1 MTAEQHSRP
10 SEEEVLL
17 AFSVEPTRDRKT
29 LEQYLIEYPE
39 HAKALVTCSI
49 ELMIDATRNDDVVVT
64 SEGAIDRAWQRF
76 QTVVGQSDDLLVT
89 NPFATLNPTAFR
101 SLAKKLD
108 ITNLLLIRL
117 RDRAIVAA
125 TIPRRFVEGLAAELG
140 ATAEAVMG
148 YLQSPPAI
156 VSGHSFRSTVKPA
169 ATTEQISFTEA
180 IETSQ
185 LTQAQL
191 DALKALQD

>member
-1 MTAEQHSRP
+1 MTAEQHSKL

-17 AFSVEPTRDRKT
+17 AFSVEPKHDRKT

-39 HAKALVTCSI
+39 HAKALVACSI
-49 ELMIDATRNDDVVVT
+49 ELMVDATRNDDAVVT
-64 SEGAIDRAWQRF
+64 SEDVTNRAWQRF
-76 QTVVGQSDDLLVT
+76 QTVVGQPDDVLVT

-125 TIPRRFVEGLAAELG
+125 TIPRRFVQRLATELG
-140 ATAEAVMG
+140 ATAEAVMD
-148 YLQSPPAI
+148 YLQSPPAM
-156 VSGHSFRSTVKPA
+156 VSGHSFRSTVKP
-169 ATTEQISFTEA
+169 TVTEQISFTEA
-180 IETSQ
+180 IEMSQ
-185 LTQAQL
+185 LTPAQL

>member
-1 MTAEQHSRP
+1 MTAVQH
-10 SEEEVLL
+10 SEEEILL
-17 AFSVEPTRDRKT
+17 AFSVEPTHDRET

-39 HAKALVTCSI
+39 YATALVAYSI
-49 ELMIDATRNDDVVVT
+49 ELMVDATRNNDTVVT
-64 SEGAIDRAWQRF
+64 SEGAVDRAWQRF
-76 QTVVGQSDDLLVT
+76 QTAVDQSGNVLVT
-89 NPFATLNPTAFR
+89 NPFATLNPTAFK

-125 TIPRRFVEGLAAELG
+125 TIPKRFIQRLATELG
-140 ATAEAVMG
+140 ATTEVVTD
-148 YLQSPPAI
+148 YLQSPPAM

-169 ATTEQISFTEA
+169 VTEQISFTQA

-185 LTQAQL
+185 LAPTQL

>member
-17 AFSVEPTRDRKT
+17 AFSVEPTHDRKT
-29 LEQYLIEYPE
+29 LEQYLIDYPE

-49 ELMIDATRNDDVVVT
+49 ELMVDATRSDDVAVS
-64 SEGAIDRAWQRF
+64 SEGAVDRAWQRF
-76 QTVVGQSDDLLVT
+76 QTVVGQPDDVLVT

-125 TIPRRFVEGLAAELG
+125 TIPRRFVQGLATELG
-140 ATAEAVMG
+140 ATAEAVMD
-148 YLQSPPAI
+148 YLQSPPAM
-156 VSGHSFRSTVKPA
+156 VSGHSFRSAVKPA
-169 ATTEQISFTEA
+169 VTEQISFAEA
-180 IETSQ
+180 IEMSQ
-185 LTQAQL
+185 LTTAQL

>member
-10 SEEEVLL
+10 SEEEILL
-17 AFSVEPTRDRKT
+17 AFSVEPTHDRKT

-49 ELMIDATRNDDVVVT
+49 ELMVDVTRNDDVVVT

-76 QTVVGQSDDLLVT
+76 QTVVGQPDDVLVT

-125 TIPRRFVEGLAAELG
+125 TIPRRFVEELAAELG

-148 YLQSPPAI
+148 YLQSPPAM
-156 VSGHSFRSTVKPA
+156 VSGHSFRSTVKPTV
-169 ATTEQISFTEA
+169 TTEQISFTEA

>member
-1 MTAEQHSRP
+1 MTAVQH
-10 SEEEVLL
+10 SEEEILL
-17 AFSVEPTRDRKT
+17 AFSVEPTHDRET

-39 HAKALVTCSI
+39 HAKALVAYSI
-49 ELMIDATRNDDVVVT
+49 ELMVDATRNDDTVVT
-64 SEGAIDRAWQRF
+64 SEGAVDRAWQRF
-76 QTVVGQSDDLLVT
+76 QTAVDQPGNVLVT
-89 NPFATLNPTAFR
+89 NPFATLNPTAFK

-125 TIPRRFVEGLAAELG
+125 TIPRRFVQRLATELG
-140 ATAEAVMG
+140 ANVEVVTD
-148 YLQSPPAI
+148 YLQSPPAM

-169 ATTEQISFTEA
+169 VTEQISFTQA

-185 LTQAQL
+185 LSSTQL

>member
-10 SEEEVLL
+10 SEEEILL
-17 AFSVEPTRDRKT
+17 AFSVEPTHDRKT
-29 LEQYLIEYPE
+29 LEQYLRYYPE
-39 HAKALVTCSI
+39 HAKALVACSI
-49 ELMIDATRNDDVVVT
+49 ELMVDETRSDDVAVT
-64 SEGAIDRAWQRF
+64 SEGAVDRAWQRF
-76 QTVVGQSDDLLVT
+76 QTVVDQPDNVSVT

-125 TIPRRFVEGLAAELG
+125 TIPRRFVQRLATELG
-140 ATAEAVMG
+140 ATTEAVTD
-148 YLQSPPAI
+148 YLQSPPAM

-169 ATTEQISFTEA
+169 VTEQISFTEA
-180 IETSQ
+180 VEMSQ
-185 LTQAQL
+185 LTPTQL

>member
-1 MTAEQHSRP
+1 MTAKQHSRP
-10 SEEEVLL
+10 NEEEVLL
-17 AFSVEPTRDRKT
+17 AFSVEPTHDHKT
-29 LEQYLIEYPE
+29 LEQYLREYPE

-49 ELMIDATRNDDVVVT
+49 ELMVGATRGDEVAVT
-64 SEGAIDRAWQRF
+64 SEGSVDRAWRRF
-76 QTVVGQSDDLLVT
+76 QTVVSQSDDVLVK

-101 SLAKKLD
+101 SLATKLN

-125 TIPRRFVEGLAAELG
+125 TIPRRFVQGLATELG

-148 YLQSPPAI
+148 YLQSPPAM
-156 VSGHSFRSTVKPA
+156 VSGHSFRSAVKPA
-169 ATTEQISFTEA
+169 VTEQISFAEA
-180 IETSQ
+180 IEMSQ
-185 LTQAQL
+185 LTTAQL

>member
-17 AFSVEPTRDRKT
+17 AFSVESTHDHKT
-29 LEQYLIEYPE
+29 LEQYLREYPE
-39 HAKALVTCSI
+39 HAKALVTYSI
-49 ELMIDATRNDDVVVT
+49 ELMVDATRSDEVAVT
-64 SEGAIDRAWQRF
+64 SEGAVDRAWQRF
-76 QTVVGQSDDLLVT
+76 QTVVGQSDDVLVT

-125 TIPRRFVEGLAAELG
+125 TIPRRFVQGLATELG
-140 ATAEAVMG
+140 ATAEAVMD
-148 YLQSPPAI
+148 YLQSPPAM

-169 ATTEQISFTEA
+169 VTEQISFTEA
-180 IETSQ
+180 IEMSQ
-185 LTQAQL
+185 LTPAQL

>member
-10 SEEEVLL
+10 NEEEVLL
-17 AFSVEPTRDRKT
+17 AFSVEPTHDYQT
-29 LEQYLIEYPE
+29 LEQYLREYPE

-49 ELMIDATRNDDVVVT
+49 ELMVGATRGDEVAVT
-64 SEGAIDRAWQRF
+64 SEGAVDRAWQRF
-76 QTVVGQSDDLLVT
+76 QTVVGQSDDVLVT

-101 SLAKKLD
+101 SLAKKLN

-125 TIPRRFVEGLAAELG
+125 TIPRRFVQGLATELG
-140 ATAEAVMG
+140 ATAEAVMD
-148 YLQSPPAI
+148 YLQSPPAM

-169 ATTEQISFTEA
+169 VTEQISFTEA
-180 IETSQ
+180 IEMSQ
-185 LTQAQL
+185 LTPAQL